1 MKYLDDHNEFEQL
14 IGRQEVP
21 AGTVIPKFTIV
32 YFTATWC
39 GPCRRLDLDS
49 IVAAAPEANWL
60 KCDIDRNDYTPGYC
74 NVRSIPTFMAIVDGE
89 IVNTLCSSNS
99 ENVVSWVKE
108 VSDAV
113 AGGAGKAKNLT
124 D

>member
-21 AGTVIPKFTIV
+21 AGTVIPKFTII

-49 IVAAAPEANWL
+49 IVASIPEANWL
-60 KCDIDRNDYTPGYC
+60 KCEITRNDYTPGYC
-74 NVRSIPTFMAIVDGE
+74 NVRSIPSFMAIVDGK
-89 IVNTLCSSNS
+89 IIDTINSNNS
-99 ENVVSWVKE
+99 ESVISWAKE
-108 VSDAV
+108 IRDAS
-113 AGGAGKAKNLT
+113 AELKNLT

>member
-49 IVAAAPEANWL
+49 IVAAAPAANWL

-74 NVRSIPTFMAIVDGE
+74 SVRSIPTFMAIVDGK

>member
-21 AGTVIPKFTIV
+21 LGTLLPNFTVI

-39 GPCRRLDLDS
+39 GPCRRLDINAIES
-49 IVAAAPEANWL
+49 SVPEANWL

-74 NVRSIPTFMAIVDGE
+74 NVYSIPTFMIIYDTKIVA
-89 IVNTLCSSNS
+89 TLGSSNTVQVI
-99 ENVVSWVKE
+99 EWLNNNKPTR
-108 VSDAV
+108 V
-113 AGGAGKAKNLT
+113 AEAKKLT
-124 D
+124 E